1 MATTAAPLPATPEQ
15 KQWFAL
21 AGEDVAGELG
31 VDVHSGLAPDEV
43 AKRLAQHEPNAFV
56 AAETEPRSSAAEG
69 VLGG

>member
-31 VDVHSGLAPDEV
+31 VDVHSGLAPDEA
-43 AKRLAQHEPNAFV
+43 AKRLAQH
-56 AAETEPRSSAAEG
+56 
-69 VLGG
+69 